1 MKPVINLGG
10 IAVLTYVV
18 VIALSILIAVV
29 LIRYYEIPVLKARG
43 QVHPNIVKYNGEVLL
58 VAIIFTVIG
67 ARLGYVLVNWSLY
80 ADDLPR
86 ILALWRGG
94 LAYHGA
100 LISALLAVTLHAFLR
115 RIPLGQ
121 LLDLGIPYI
130 ALAYGIGRLGCFLNG
145 CCFGQATDLPWGM
158 AFQAVDS
165 LTRHPT
171 QLYAAAAAVII
182 FLVLIR
188 LNRSGW
194 VQQPTG
200 GGSTFAWFLVL
211 HGFYRFINEFY
222 RVSEEWIGPVTMAQ
236 VASFIMILGGAA
248 ILMVRKN
255 MIGGQRDA

>member
-1 MKPVINLGG
+1 VKPVFNLGG
-10 IAVLTYVV
+10 ISVLTYIVV
-18 VIALSILIAVV
+18 MALAILIAVV

-67 ARLGYVLVNWSLY
+67 ARLGYVLVNWHLY
-80 ADDLPR
+80 TDDLLR

-100 LISALLAVTLHAFLR
+100 LVSALLAVALHAFFR
-115 RIPLGQ
+115 RMPLGR

-145 CCFGQATDLPWGM
+145 CCYGQATDLPWGV

-188 LNRSGW
+188 LNRREW
-194 VQQPTG
+194 VQQSTG
-200 GGSTFAWFLVL
+200 GGFTFAWFLIL

-222 RVSEEWIGPVTMAQ
+222 RVSEEWIGPITMAQ
-236 VASFIMILGGAA
+236 VVSLVIILGGAA
-248 ILMVRKN
+248 IIIVRKN
-255 MIGGQRDA
+255 VIGGQRDA